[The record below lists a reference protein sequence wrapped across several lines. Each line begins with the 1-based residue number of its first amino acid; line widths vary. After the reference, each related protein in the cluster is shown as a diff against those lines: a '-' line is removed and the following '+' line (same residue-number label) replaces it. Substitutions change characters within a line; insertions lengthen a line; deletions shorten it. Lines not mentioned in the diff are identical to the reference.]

1 MAMPI
6 RRRNNNDPDW
16 MARLQDEELKS
27 LEKRI
32 SALYDEANTELTE
45 EFNRFY
51 ESFREEQEIRL
62 GMVESGEITEAD
74 YQRWCRNQIFQ
85 SNQYQATLRSLTD
98 VLVNSDVAA
107 MALVN
112 DQLPLTLAESYDFIS
127 SLGFEAADQAGISM
141 GTFQIY
147 NADSVQAIIRD
158 NPDLLPV
165 VDLPEDELWN
175 RNHINNQI
183 TQAIIRG
190 DTIPQIARR
199 LQNVAQMDNNAA
211 IRNARTSMTAAENL
225 GRSESARRLKQKG
238 IPVEEV
244 WSATHDS
251 RTRDTHLLLDGT
263 KKDEN
268 GFYGADILAV
278 PLRFPADPNGEP
290 QEIYNCRCRENV
302 QIEGIDH
309 SKDDELYEQFMREQH
324 PEDWEAIQ
332 KRREDLTTGEGRRWQ
347 ERQDALARQQRLREE
362 RQASIPKGY
371 ADANDLERA
380 IMADGGSLTDPR
392 LLAYSNTLEE
402 ESKYNASL
410 KNNLEQAIQESGY
423 TDGIRSALEAEESD
437 AQNYLDNL
445 PEFKTPEQIATAQA
459 MEERLRILS
468 SLKPSQENVIAPVSM
483 QNADIPEGARRAL
496 DAFERRN
503 QNKAKEY
510 SMVVD
515 GSGNIIGE
523 AGGRARST
531 ALTQGENIASEG
543 NYHIHNHPIENI
555 IYSDQDII
563 NYERYGVRGG
573 IVITRDGTE
582 YQLINSNPISRY
594 DELERLRGEVLYG
607 DMTEEEYSRR
617 YRELMPFSSSVTG
630 AFNNIETEWREERRA
645 TLDRIYAELP
655 LPSDR
660 NERIAVMDERDR
672 RYNAWVESVGND
684 NDRKIRW
691 LEENASRYGFTFI
704 RRRIT

>member
-16 MARLQDEELKS
+16 MARMQDEELKS

-32 SALYDEANTELTE
+32 SALYDEANTELTA

-51 ESFREEQEIRL
+51 ESFQEEQEIRL
-62 GMVESGEITEAD
+62 GMVESGEITEDD
-74 YQRWCRNQIFQ
+74 YQTWCRNQIFR

-112 DQLPLTLAESYDFIS
+112 EQLPLTLAESYDFVS

-225 GRSESARRLKQKG
+225 GRSESSRRLRENG
-238 IPVEEV
+238 IPVEEI

-263 KKDEN
+263 KRDEKT
-268 GFYGADILAV
+268 GKFGVGIIEEPY
-278 PLRFPADPNGEP
+278 LRFPADPEG
-290 QEIYNCRCRENV
+290 QAKEIYNCRCRLNV

-332 KRREDLTTGEGRRWQ
+332 KRRENLTTGEGRR
-347 ERQDALARQQRLREE
+347 
-362 RQASIPKGY
+362 K
-371 ADANDLERA
+371 
-380 IMADGGSLTDPR
+380 
-392 LLAYSNTLEE
+392 
-402 ESKYNASL
+402 SK
-410 KNNLEQAIQESGY
+410 
-423 TDGIRSALEAEESD
+423 
-437 AQNYLDNL
+437 
-445 PEFKTPEQIATAQA
+445 
-459 MEERLRILS
+459 
-468 SLKPSQENVIAPVSM
+468 
-483 QNADIPEGARRAL
+483 
-496 DAFERRN
+496 
-503 QNKAKEY
+503 KE
-510 SMVVD
+510 
-515 GSGNIIGE
+515 
-523 AGGRARST
+523 
-531 ALTQGENIASEG
+531 L
-543 NYHIHNHPIENI
+543 
-555 IYSDQDII
+555 
-563 NYERYGVRGG
+563 
-573 IVITRDGTE
+573 
-582 YQLINSNPISRY
+582 
-594 DELERLRGEVLYG
+594 
-607 DMTEEEYSRR
+607 
-617 YRELMPFSSSVTG
+617 
-630 AFNNIETEWREERRA
+630 
-645 TLDRIYAELP
+645 
-655 LPSDR
+655 
-660 NERIAVMDERDR
+660 
-672 RYNAWVESVGND
+672 
-684 NDRKIRW
+684 
-691 LEENASRYGFTFI
+691 
-704 RRRIT
+704 